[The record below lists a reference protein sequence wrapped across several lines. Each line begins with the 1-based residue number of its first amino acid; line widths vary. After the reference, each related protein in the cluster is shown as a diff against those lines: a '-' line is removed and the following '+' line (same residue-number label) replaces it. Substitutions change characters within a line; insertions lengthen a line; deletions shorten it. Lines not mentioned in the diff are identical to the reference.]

1 MARETISAVR
11 SAAFRLAGAWRR
23 SLWVLPALVVVAG
36 VVLAWVLVLL
46 DPGASALQSLA
57 PRILTVSPDGARA
70 VLIAIA
76 TSMLSVAGV
85 VFSITITTLSL
96 TSQQFTSRVLRTFVR
111 DRGNQLVL
119 GVFLGVFAYCLVVLR
134 SVSSPSDGPG
144 YAPQLAV
151 LVGVGLAFVGVGF
164 LIYFIDHV
172 ARSIQASTIIS
183 RIAAET
189 MHVLAQGDRD
199 DEGPIPDALR
209 LDCESGAG
217 VVHAHESGYVREVDL
232 RSLGELAAERGWRIR
247 LLTIVG
253 RFAAE
258 GDDVLCVADDAGG
271 PCDLNADDER
281 QLLRA
286 VRQSPAGEIHADP
299 AFGVRQLV
307 DIALKALSPGVND
320 VTTALTCIDY
330 LGAVLLVAHEHDSS
344 HAVWSDE
351 QGTPRVVASQRGFSD
366 LLGQAFDQ
374 IRESGAAQVAAVL
387 RLLDALERLEKYAHD
402 VQGRAQLSAQVRRI
416 VEAARRGLSS
426 PSEQD
431 IVDTRATLLLEK
443 LAGSGARGRPG
454 PP

>member
-1 MARETISAVR
+1 MSALR
-11 SAAFRLAGAWRR
+11 SAGFQLASAWRR
-23 SLWVLPALVVVAG
+23 SLWVLPALVVLAG
-36 VVLAWVLVLL
+36 VALAGVLAYV
-46 DPGASALQSLA
+46 DPGVSALRSAA
-57 PRILTVSPDGARA
+57 PRILTVSPDSARG
-70 VLIAIA
+70 VLTAIA

-85 VFSITITTLSL
+85 VFSITIATLSL

-134 SVSSPSDGPG
+134 FVSSPSKGPG

-151 LVGVGLAFVGVGF
+151 LVGIGLAFVGVGF

-172 ARSIQASTIIS
+172 AASIQASTIIS
-183 RIAAET
+183 RIAGET
-189 MHVLAQGDRD
+189 MRVLGQDGRGC
-199 DEGPIPDALR
+199 EGPIPDALR
-209 LDCESGAG
+209 LHCESGAG

-232 RSLGELAAERGWRIR
+232 QALGELAAGRGWRIR
-247 LLTIVG
+247 LLTTVG

-258 GDDVLCVADDAGG
+258 GDDVLCVANDAGG
-271 PCDLNADDER
+271 PGELGVDDER
-281 QLLRA
+281 RLLRA

-307 DIALKALSPGVND
+307 DIALKALSPGIND

-330 LGAVLLVAHEHDSS
+330 LGAVLLVAQEHDRS

-351 QGTPRVVASQRGFSD
+351 EGTPRVVASLRSFED

-374 IRESGAAQVAAVL
+374 IRENGAAQVAALL

-402 VQGRAQLSAQVRRI
+402 ARRRAQLAAQVRQI
-416 VEAARRGLSS
+416 VETARRGLSS
-426 PSEQD
+426 PFEQD
-431 IVDTRATLLLEK
+431 IVASRAARLLQK
-443 LAGSGARGRPG
+443 LAGTP
-454 PP
+454 

>member
-1 MARETISAVR
+1 M
-11 SAAFRLAGAWRR
+11 
-23 SLWVLPALVVVAG
+23 
-36 VVLAWVLVLL
+36 
-46 DPGASALQSLA
+46 DPGVSALQSVA
-57 PRILTVSPDGARA
+57 PRIFTVSPDGARG
-70 VLIAIA
+70 VLTAIA

-85 VFSITITTLSL
+85 VFSITIATLSL

-134 SVSSPSDGPG
+134 SVSSPSEGPG

-172 ARSIQASTIIS
+172 ADFDPGLDDHLSHRRRRPCS
-183 RIAAET
+183 
-189 MHVLAQGDRD
+189 VLAQGGRGG
-199 DEGPIPDALR
+199 EGPIPDALR
-209 LDCESGAG
+209 LHCESGAG

-232 RSLGELAAERGWRIR
+232 RSLGELAAGRGWRIR

-258 GDDVLCVADDAGG
+258 GDDVLCVVDDAGG
-271 PCDLNADDER
+271 PCDLSADDER
-281 QLLRA
+281 QLLSA

-307 DIALKALSPGVND
+307 DIALKALSPGIND

-330 LGAVLLVAHEHDSS
+330 LGAVLLVAQDHDRS

-351 QGTPRVVASQRGFSD
+351 QGTPRVVASQRGFED

-374 IRESGAAQVAAVL
+374 IRENGAAQVAALL

-402 VQGRAQLSAQVRRI
+402 AQRRAQLAAQVRQI

-426 PSEQD
+426 PFEQD
-431 IVDTRATLLLEK
+431 IVASRAALLLEK
-443 LAGSGARGRPG
+443 LAGTP
-454 PP
+454 

>member
-1 MARETISAVR
+1 MTVVR
-11 SAAFRLAGAWRR
+11 SAAFRLASAWRR
-23 SLWVLPALVVVAG
+23 SLWVLPALVVLAG
-36 VVLAWVLVLL
+36 VVLAVALVFA
-46 DPGASALQSLA
+46 DPGVSTLQAVA
-57 PRILTVSPDGARA
+57 PRIFTVSPDGARG
-70 VLIAIA
+70 VLTAIA
-76 TSMLSVAGV
+76 MSMLSVAGV
-85 VFSITITTLSL
+85 VFSITIATLSL

-134 SVSSPSDGPG
+134 SVSSPADGPG

-151 LVGVGLAFVGVGF
+151 LVGVGLAYVGVGF

-172 ARSIQASTIIS
+172 AGSIQASTIIS

-189 MHVLAQGDRD
+189 MHVLAQGGRGR
-199 DEGPIPDALR
+199 EGPIPEALR
-209 LDCESGAG
+209 LHCESGAG
-217 VVHAHESGYVREVDL
+217 VVPAHESGYVREVDL
-232 RSLGELAAERGWRIR
+232 HSLGELAAGRGWRIR

-258 GDDVLCVADDAGG
+258 GDDVLCVVDDAGG
-271 PCDLNADDER
+271 PCDLSADDER
-281 QLLRA
+281 QLLSA

-330 LGAVLLVAHEHDSS
+330 LGAVLLVAHDHTSS

-351 QGTPRVVASQRGFSD
+351 QGTPRVLASQRGFED

-374 IRESGAAQVAAVL
+374 IRESGAAQLAALL

-402 VQGRAQLSAQVRRI
+402 AQRRAQLAAQARQI

-426 PSEQD
+426 PFEQD
-431 IVDTRATLLLEK
+431 IVASRADLLLEK
-443 LAGSGARGRPG
+443 LAATS
-454 PP
+454 

>member
-1 MARETISAVR
+1 MSALR
-11 SAAFRLAGAWRR
+11 TAAFRLTSAWRR
-23 SLWVLPALVVVAG
+23 SLWVLPALVVLAG
-36 VVLAWVLVLL
+36 VVLAVVLAYV
-46 DPGASALQSLA
+46 DPGVSALQSAA
-57 PRILTVSPDGARA
+57 PRVFTISPDSARGVLTA
-70 VLIAIA
+70 VA

-85 VFSITITTLSL
+85 VFSITIATLSL
-96 TSQQFTSRVLRTFVR
+96 TSMQFTSRVLRTFVR

-134 SVSSPSDGPG
+134 FVSSPSKGPG

-151 LVGVGLAFVGVGF
+151 LVGIALAFVGVGF

-172 ARSIQASTIIS
+172 AGSIQASTIIS
-183 RIAAET
+183 RIAGET
-189 MHVLAQGDRD
+189 MRVLGQDGRGC
-199 DEGPIPDALR
+199 EGPIPGALR

-217 VVHAHESGYVREVDL
+217 VVHAHENGYVREVDL
-232 RSLGELAAERGWRIR
+232 RSLGELAAERGWRVR
-247 LLTIVG
+247 LLTNVG

-258 GDDVLCVADDAGG
+258 GDEILCVADDAGAG
-271 PCDLNADDER
+271 ELSADDER

-351 QGTPRVVASQRGFSD
+351 DGTPRVVASLRGFED

-374 IRESGAAQVAAVL
+374 IRENGAAQVAALL
-387 RLLDALERLEKYAHD
+387 RLLNALERLERYAHD
-402 VQGRAQLSAQVRRI
+402 AQRRAQLAAQVRQI
-416 VEAARRGLSS
+416 VETARRGLSS
-426 PSEQD
+426 PFEQD
-431 IVDTRATLLLEK
+431 IVAARAVRLLQK
-443 LAGSGARGRPG
+443 LAGTP
-454 PP
+454 